1 VTQPVDPVKLA
12 KSISKVTQV
21 PLPRVAQVMQKRKL
35 DKAGL
40 QAAYEECVQLG
51 TEQMRKTL
59 KTIFPAF

>member
-1 VTQPVDPVKLA
+1 
-12 KSISKVTQV
+12 
-21 PLPRVAQVMQKRKL
+21 MQKRKL